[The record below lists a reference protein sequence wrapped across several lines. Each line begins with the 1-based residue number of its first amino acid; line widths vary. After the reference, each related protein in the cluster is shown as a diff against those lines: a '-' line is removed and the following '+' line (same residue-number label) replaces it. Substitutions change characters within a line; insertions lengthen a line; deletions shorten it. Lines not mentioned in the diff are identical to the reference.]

1 MATFGC
7 CDIGHWTD
15 LPSTIMV
22 RVWDQKLMLARWYVH
37 GEDAE
42 AVDGELRDV
51 EEAVGGE
58 AAEEAA
64 RVAVLLRQLRAG
76 QTAGRGVAVAVHHA
90 ALALPGQAQARTLQI
105 MVIAFDTMYCISHI
119 KVSDRIVL
127 S

>member
-1 MATFGC
+1 
-7 CDIGHWTD
+7 
-15 LPSTIMV
+15 
-22 RVWDQKLMLARWYVH
+22 MLARWYVH

-64 RVAVLLRQLRAG
+64 RVPVLLRQLRAG

-90 ALALPGQAQARTLQI
+90 ALALPGQAQARALKI
-105 MVIAFDTMYCISHI
+105 MVIASHI
-119 KVSDRIVL
+119 KVSYRVVL

>member
-1 MATFGC
+1 
-7 CDIGHWTD
+7 
-15 LPSTIMV
+15 
-22 RVWDQKLMLARWYVH
+22 MLARWYVH

-64 RVAVLLRQLRAG
+64 RVPVLLRQLRAG

-119 KVSDRIVL
+119 KVSYRIVL

>member
-1 MATFGC
+1 
-7 CDIGHWTD
+7 
-15 LPSTIMV
+15 
-22 RVWDQKLMLARWYVH
+22 MLALFYVH

-58 AAEEAA
+58 AAQEAA
-64 RVAVLLRQLRAG
+64 SVAVLLRQLRAG

-105 MVIAFDTMYCISHI
+105 MVFITLQFKIFLAFTYFPNKLVFC
-119 KVSDRIVL
+119 VL
-127 S
+127 ILRFDGTILHFFCMFYRHFPW